1 MTPEFI
7 TSYFMEAI
15 RTAIMLAGPILATGL
30 VVGILVSMF
39 QAATHINE
47 MTLVFVPKMLSVAV
61 ALLIFLPWMLQII
74 IDFSSNMFV
83 NLPMYIR

>member
-7 TSYFMEAI
+7 TGYFMEAI
-15 RTAIMLAGPILATGL
+15 RMAIMLAGPILVIGL
-30 VVGILVSMF
+30 IVGILVSMF

-61 ALLIFLPWMLQII
+61 ALLVFLPWMLQMIT
-74 IDFSSNMFV
+74 DFARNLFV

>member
-1 MTPEFI
+1 
-7 TSYFMEAI
+7 MEAI

-30 VVGILVSMF
+30 TVGILVSMF

-74 IDFSSNMFV
+74 IDFSSNMFI

>member
-30 VVGILVSMF
+30 TVGILVSMF

-74 IDFSSNMFV
+74 IDFSSNMFI